1 MQNPRP
7 GRGAAAA
14 DAIIVAVPVELK
26 SLVKPMQALI
36 ASVDERVRAARGGGA
51 VDYGRIEQEIADL
64 MGAIERGAH
73 ESMLGALDLDAK
85 YVEIRGEPHVRVGY
99 GVGTYFTMAGPV
111 PRKRPLYRKC
121 GSRNAPVVDVISLR
135 AGVIGNGWLPRTAQ
149 ALAHLHQQGTSREA
163 EQTAR
168 QMGRLPY
175 SRASFERVPHELG
188 SLYLEQRADIEDALT
203 RELGIPKEAASI
215 SVSLDRTT
223 VPMEE
228 PAKRPP
234 GRPRKGAPKRP
245 VTRQFR
251 MAWCGTV
258 TLHDAEGSALYT
270 IRYGQMP
277 NRDPHE
283 LCNGMANDV
292 FRACEQRPDLKVA
305 LLADGAHEMWNLL
318 EPHFPATVFGTVHRE
333 VDFWH
338 LAEKLAAAAKVM
350 TTDADAA
357 KSLRRRWRKLLRR
370 RKDAAAIILVELEL
384 SGCESI
390 VVDADHPVHEAITYL
405 RNHGER
411 MNYAGAL
418 KKGLPIAS
426 GNVEATCKTLVG
438 IRMKRCGSR
447 WKTETGD
454 HVIHLRALALSD
466 RWDDAMAKLMATQ
479 RTAVRRL
486 AA

>member
-1 MQNPRP
+1 
-7 GRGAAAA
+7 
-14 DAIIVAVPVELK
+14 
-26 SLVKPMQALI
+26 
-36 ASVDERVRAARGGGA
+36 
-51 VDYGRIEQEIADL
+51 
-64 MGAIERGAH
+64 
-73 ESMLGALDLDAK
+73 
-85 YVEIRGEPHVRVGY
+85 
-99 GVGTYFTMAGPV
+99 
-111 PRKRPLYRKC
+111 
-121 GSRNAPVVDVISLR
+121 
-135 AGVIGNGWLPRTAQ
+135 
-149 ALAHLHQQGTSREA
+149 
-163 EQTAR
+163 
-168 QMGRLPY
+168 MGRLPY

-188 SLYLEQRADIEDALT
+188 SLYLEHRADIEDALT
-203 RELGIPKEAASI
+203 AELDIPKEAASI

-258 TLHDAEGSALYT
+258 TLHDAQGSALHT

-283 LCNGMANDV
+283 LCNAMANDV
-292 FRACEQRPDLKVA
+292 FRTREQQPDLKVA

-333 VDFWH
+333 IDFWH

-350 TTDADAA
+350 TPDAA
-357 KSLRRRWRKLLRR
+357 AAESLRCRWRKLLRR

-390 VVDADHPVHEAITYL
+390 VVDSGRPVHEAITYL

-411 MNYAGAL
+411 MRPRTQRSLGRCDGQAHGYSTYRGQEARGLKPCVLLNARSTPGSPLRGSSPLGTWVQEPQVLSSAHRRVALPGPCDGHGAR
-418 KKGLPIAS
+418 GHQRPGHGAVHRGMRQS
-426 GNVEATCKTLVG
+426 GNAPTP
-438 IRMKRCGSR
+438 
-447 WKTETGD
+447 
-454 HVIHLRALALSD
+454 
-466 RWDDAMAKLMATQ
+466 
-479 RTAVRRL
+479 RRQVHG
-486 AA
+486 